1 MTGDI
6 MTSRFNE
13 IGRIGK
19 ARGLEGWVR
28 FLPEPDVSTDFFEE
42 SAIVYIKNERSGF
55 QPLRIDDHYA
65 EEKKNQLSFFV
76 KFDMIT
82 DRTEADSLRDKALF
96 SDQFNPENEVSEET
110 SDSEID
116 MTGYEIRS
124 DTEISGHVLDML
136 QNPAHYILEIKT
148 EAGALLIPYVGE
160 YIERVDHDKRI
171 IYCQNLDQL
180 IED

>member
-1 MTGDI
+1 MK
-6 MTSRFNE
+6 SRFNE
-13 IGRIGK
+13 IGRIGR

-28 FLPEPDVSTDFFEE
+28 FLPEPDVATDFFEE

-55 QPLRIDDHYA
+55 QPLRVDDYYA

-82 DRTEADSLRDKALF
+82 DRTAADTLKDKALF
-96 SDQFNPENEVSEET
+96 SDLFNPEDEISEEST
-110 SDSEID
+110 DSEID
-116 MTGYEIRS
+116 LSGYEIRS
-124 DTEISGHVLDML
+124 DSEVSGHVLDLL
-136 QNPAHYILEIKT
+136 QNPAHSILEIKT

-160 YIERVDHDKRI
+160 YVERVDHDERI

>member
-1 MTGDI
+1 

-13 IGRIGK
+13 IGRIGR

-28 FLPEPDVSTDFFEE
+28 ILPEPNSPTNFFTE
-42 SAIVYIKNERSGF
+42 SALVYIKNKRSGF
-55 QPLRIDDHYA
+55 QPLRVEDYYA

-76 KFDMIT
+76 KFDIIT
-82 DRTEADSLRDKALF
+82 DRTTADSLKDKALF
-96 SDQFNPENEVSEET
+96 SDQFNPEEEITEDT

-124 DTEISGHVLDML
+124 DSRVFGHVLDMF
-136 QNPAHYILEIKT
+136 QNPAHYILEVKT
-148 EAGALLIPYVGE
+148 ESSALLIPYVEE
-160 YIERVDHDKRI
+160 YVERAAHDERI

>member
-1 MTGDI
+1 

-13 IGRIGK
+13 IGRIGR

-28 FLPEPDVSTDFFEE
+28 FLPEPNVSTDFFEE
-42 SAIVYIKNERSGF
+42 SAIVYMKNERSGF
-55 QPLRIDDHYA
+55 QPLRVDDYYS

-82 DRTEADSLRDKALF
+82 DRTAADSLKDKTLF
-96 SDQFNPENEVSEET
+96 SDRFNPEDEISEDT

-124 DTEISGHVLDML
+124 DSDVFGHLLDLL
-136 QNPAHYILEIKT
+136 QNPAHYILEVKT
-148 EAGALLIPYVGE
+148 EAGALLIPYVRE
-160 YIERVDHDKRI
+160 YVERVDHEERI